1 MGRAVKQVVLPIQ
14 GMTCANCVFTV
25 ERNLKK
31 APGVLEVQ
39 VSLPQER
46 ATVVLDPE
54 QGRLDAL
61 VARVER
67 AGYKVL
73 LGEAE
78 WLLPDMADDNDARLV
93 EQRLAALEGVLKVQ
107 ANPASQR
114 VRVVFIPTLVTAQEV
129 HQGLTR
135 SGFRAVALT
144 EGAEDIEAQVR
155 ARELAHQK
163 RLLWVGFAFTLPLF
177 VLSMGLN
184 MGFLPAAWAT
194 APWLGWL
201 LFALATPVQ
210 FLVGRS
216 YYEGAWKSLRNGTAN
231 MDVLVAMGSSVAYF
245 YSVAVLLGLLPG
257 HYYFETAA
265 MIITLVR
272 VGKYLEARAKG
283 RTTEALRHLVQLQAK
298 KARVLRD
305 GQEVEVPVEEVQV
318 GDVLLVRAG
327 EKVPVDGR
335 VLEGRASVDESML
348 TGESLPV
355 EKGPGDEVVGG
366 TLNRTG
372 WLKIEATRVGKD
384 TVLAQIIHMVEEA
397 QSGKAPIQKL
407 ADRVAAVFVPAVMLV
422 ALVTFVGWGWVAPQ
436 FIDLP
441 QPWMRAMVN
450 AVAVLVIA
458 CPCALGLATPT
469 AITVGTGRAA
479 LLGILFK
486 SAEILERSAAVNLVA
501 LDKTG
506 TLTQGR
512 PRVTDVWAADGDEDE
527 VLRLAAGA
535 EQGTTHPLAEAV
547 LDAARERGLK
557 TPSTERFLTLPG
569 RGVEAEFPQ
578 GRVRVGSLRWLQ
590 ESGVLMPEAALN
602 RAQTWEAEGKTLLGV
617 ALGHRLLG
625 LIAVADTL
633 KPEAREAIAALR
645 ALGVRVVMLTGD
657 NPRTAQAIADQVGI
671 EEVHAALLPQDKLA
685 LLREWQQDPQWVVA
699 MVGDGINDAP
709 ALAQA
714 DVGIAIGSGT
724 DVAIATADVVLLGSD
739 LRGVPRALDLARAVF
754 RIIKQNLFWAFFYNV
769 LLIPAAS
776 LGLLHPMMAA
786 GAMGMSSVFVVSNS
800 LRLRRYTPAVD
811 RDAQAT
817 AASLKASLEQ
827 A

>member
-1 MGRAVKQVVLPIQ
+1 MPRKKQVVLPIQ

-46 ATVVLDPE
+46 ATVVLDAE
-54 QGRLDAL
+54 QGRLEAL
-61 VARVER
+61 VERVER

-78 WLLPDMADDNDARLV
+78 WLLPDMQDDSDARLV
-93 EQRLAALEGVLKVQ
+93 EQRLRALEGVLQVQ
-107 ANPASQR
+107 ANPATQR
-114 VRVVFIPTLVTAQEV
+114 VRVAFIPTLVSLHDLQAA
-129 HQGLTR
+129 LR
-135 SGFRAVALT
+135 RMGFRAVALS
-144 EGAEDIEAQVR
+144 EEAEDVEAQVR
-155 ARELAHQK
+155 ARELAFQK
-163 RLLWVGFAFTLPLF
+163 RLLLLGFAFTLPLF
-177 VLSMGLN
+177 ALSMGLN
-184 MGFLPAAWAT
+184 MGLLPEAWARH
-194 APWLGWL
+194 PLLGGL

-210 FLVGRS
+210 FIVGGS
-216 YYEGAWKSLRNGTAN
+216 YYQGAWKSLRNGTAN

-245 YSVAVLLGLLPG
+245 YSVAVLVGLLPG

-272 VGKYLEARAKG
+272 IGKYLEARAKG
-283 RTTEALRHLVQLQAK
+283 RTTEALRHLVQLQARQ
-298 KARVLRD
+298 ARVVRD
-305 GQEVEVPVEEVQV
+305 GREVEVPVEEVQV
-318 GDVLLVRAG
+318 GDVLIVRAG
-327 EKVPVDGR
+327 EKIPVDGK

-372 WLKIEATRVGKD
+372 WLKIEALRVGRD
-384 TVLAQIIHMVEEA
+384 TVLAQIIRMVEEA
-397 QSGKAPIQKL
+397 QAGKAPIQQL
-407 ADRVAAVFVPAVMLV
+407 ADRVAAVFVPAVIFIALLTFLGWGLV
-422 ALVTFVGWGWVAPQ
+422 APRFLE
-436 FIDLP
+436 LP
-441 QPWMRAMVN
+441 QPWVRAMVN

-501 LDKTG
+501 MDKTG

-512 PRVTDVWAADGDEDE
+512 PRVTDVWAADAPLED
-527 VLRLAAGA
+527 VLALAAGA

-547 LDAARERGLK
+547 LQAAEERGVSVP
-557 TPSTERFLTLPG
+557 TTQRFLTLPG

-578 GRVRVGSLRWLQ
+578 GRVRVGSLRWLR
-590 ESGVLMPEAALN
+590 EEGVPIPAAAQA
-602 RAQTWEAEGKTLLGV
+602 RAEGWEAEGKTLLGV
-617 ALGHRLLG
+617 VLEDRLIG

-633 KPEAREAIAALR
+633 KSEAPGAIAALR
-645 ALGVRVVMLTGD
+645 SMGIRVVMLTGD
-657 NPRTAQAIADQVGI
+657 NPRTAQAIARQVGI
-671 EEVHAALLPQDKLA
+671 EEVHAALLPQDKLR
-685 LLREWQQDPQWVVA
+685 LLREWQQDPRWVVA

-714 DVGIAIGSGT
+714 DVGMAIGSGT

-739 LRGVPRALDLARAVF
+739 LRGVPRALDLSRAVF

-769 LLIPAAS
+769 LLIPSAA
-776 LGLLHPMMAA
+776 LGLLHPMLAA

-800 LRLRRYTPAVD
+800 LRLRNHVPAVD
-811 RDAQAT
+811 RKIAEPTPRPSVAV
-817 AASLKASLEQ
+817 S
-827 A
+827 